1 MLKEI
6 IIVLGAA
13 VYFCIGVFVAWALC
27 MAFNP
32 KDDTEAEAAASLAV
46 FAALFWPFILAVLT
60 VFGIAHY
67 FEDRKKRKNDE
78 EV

>member
-13 VYFCIGVFVAWALC
+13 VYFCIGVLVAWALC

-32 KDDTEAEAAASLAV
+32 KDNTEAEAAASLAV
-46 FAALFWPFILAVLT
+46 FAALFWPFIC
-60 VFGIAHY
+60 
-67 FEDRKKRKNDE
+67 
-78 EV
+78 

>member
-13 VYFCIGVFVAWALC
+13 VYFCIGVLVAWALC

-46 FAALFWPFILAVLT
+46 FAAMFWPFILAVLA
-60 VFGIAHY
+60 VFAVANYI
-67 FEDRKKRKNDE
+67 EERKQRKNDDAS
-78 EV
+78 